1 MDKEKLPKFES
12 GFSEK
17 KSDLAVDKGLV
28 NDQVRGGNIFD
39 PGKKKKTKVIL
50 DSQNQ

>member
-17 KSDLAVDKGLV
+17 ELDLAVDKGSSN
-28 NDQVRGGNIFD
+28 NDQVKASTIFD
-39 PGKKKKTKVIL
+39 PKKKIKPQK
-50 DSQNQ
+50 